1 MDWGEGDVDESG
13 EGDPMV
19 VLCYCEIMLFSL
31 GLSTC
36 AV

>member
-1 MDWGEGDVDESG
+1 MGWGEGDVDELG
-13 EGDPMV
+13 EGDAIV
-19 VLCYCEIMLFSL
+19 VLCCCEIMLFSL